1 MSSPHRHSENLMA
14 ELGVK
19 LLKRELTTMIN
30 GTGLETSQLLTFEQV
45 QTLFAQAAGRANAW
59 PFLLSLADGSL
70 NALSPVHLLLSHTF
84 HIDAEFQEVMEQR
97 VMQQDFAGA
106 ADKIRHRVI
115 KMGKKGHLLFQ
126 KYFLSL
132 REKWTKTSNQELKPG
147 DLVFLLDSYRAFL

>member
-1 MSSPHRHSENLMA
+1 MFTYNC
-14 ELGVK
+14 GQK
-19 LLKRELTTMIN
+19 GKRS
-30 GTGLETSQLLTFEQV
+30 GLELVRKAKGKPKKNGKPVESSSK
-45 QTLFAQAAGRANAW
+45 A
-59 PFLLSLADGSL
+59 LAMTDGSL
-70 NALSPVHLLLSHTF
+70 NALSPAHLLSSHTF

-132 REKWTKTSNQELKPG
+132 REK
-147 DLVFLLDSYRAFL
+147 